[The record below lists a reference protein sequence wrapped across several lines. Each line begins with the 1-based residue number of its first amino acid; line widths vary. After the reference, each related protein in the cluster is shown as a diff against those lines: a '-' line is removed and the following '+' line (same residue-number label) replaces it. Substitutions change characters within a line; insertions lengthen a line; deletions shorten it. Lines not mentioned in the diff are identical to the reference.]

1 MKQLLFVFVL
11 LFLLIGSV
19 NSDDLSEILSP
30 ENYSGT
36 SVELKTKEIRIA
48 LKAKENGKSVL
59 GNDWMIVTAN
69 SFASAAGAEILKS
82 GGTAADA
89 MIAAQAVL
97 GLVEPESS
105 GLGGG
110 SFLGLV

>member
-48 LKAKENGKSVL
+48 LKARKMVS
-59 GNDWMIVTAN
+59 
-69 SFASAAGAEILKS
+69 
-82 GGTAADA
+82 
-89 MIAAQAVL
+89 QY
-97 GLVEPESS
+97 
-105 GLGGG
+105 
-110 SFLGLV
+110 